1 MNTILTDIAFALTD
15 HESRHF
21 GAEHFLD
28 LSDGNVAFI
37 QPEYMLDEDDISEE
51 EIGKYKDWEQEQ
63 IRAYRDHD
71 LVRIDPIDSTE
82 SFSIMDDFAQTRP
95 VSESQLL
102 CCALSRMHP
111 FSEFR
116 KVVEKMGL
124 LQDWYNFKNE
134 AERNLAQKWLEEHD
148 LAIREDK
155 IVRIK

>member
-15 HESRHF
+15 HESRQY
-21 GAEHFLD
+21 GAEHFVD
-28 LSDGNVAFI
+28 LTEGNVAFI
-37 QPEYMLDEDDISEE
+37 QPEYMLDEDDISEN
-51 EIGKYKDWEQEQ
+51 EIAEYKDWEQAQ
-63 IRAYRDHD
+63 ICAYRDHD
-71 LVRIDPIDSTE
+71 LVRIDPIDSME

-95 VSESQLL
+95 IAESQLL

-116 KVVEKMGL
+116 KAVEKMGL

-134 AERNLAQKWLEEHD
+134 AECNFAQKWLEEHD
-148 LAIREDK
+148 LKIQEDK